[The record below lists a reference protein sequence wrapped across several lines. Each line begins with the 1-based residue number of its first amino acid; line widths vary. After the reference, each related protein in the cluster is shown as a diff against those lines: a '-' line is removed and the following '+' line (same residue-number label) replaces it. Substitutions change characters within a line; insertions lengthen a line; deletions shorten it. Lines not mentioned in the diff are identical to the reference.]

1 MAVTVSCVIP
11 CYNDGKNLPRAVA
24 SVLSQ
29 GNDVEAIIVDDCST
43 DDSFAVATQLAAAS
57 SGRVRAYRNGQ
68 NGGPAQS
75 RNHGAFY
82 AQGAFLCFLDS
93 DDEYLPGFMPQT
105 VSLLAHKPEL
115 AAVKVLIEIV
125 NPDGSSPLK
134 TEDPRFMAACN
145 SYPCNLMMRREVFSV
160 LWGFPTDDR
169 FRGPLG
175 GEDIA
180 FFQAITTLFRC
191 AQVPTPLVRHYN
203 RPGSHLEL
211 FLSRSRVEDGRIV
224 FVDSNPAYQEQAV
237 TAATQAYFDR
247 ARIGVQALYQ
257 CVNVQPVQSNVNG

>member
-1 MAVTVSCVIP
+1 MSITVSCVIP

-43 DDSFAVATQLAAAS
+43 DDSFTVATQLAAAS
-57 SGRVRAYRNGQ
+57 SGRVHAYRNGQ
-68 NGGPAQS
+68 NGGPAVS

-82 AQGAFLCFLDS
+82 AQGSYLCFLDS

-105 VSLLAHKPEL
+105 VSLLTHKPEF

-125 NPDGSSPLK
+125 NPDGGSPLK
-134 TEDPRFMAACN
+134 TDDPRFMAASN
-145 SYPCNLMMRREVFSV
+145 SYPCNMVMRHEVFSA
-160 LWGFPTDDR
+160 LRGFPTDAR
-169 FRGPLG
+169 FRGPLA

-224 FVDSNPAYQEQAV
+224 FVDNNPAYQEQAV

-247 ARIGVQALYQ
+247 ARASVQGLLSCA
-257 CVNVQPVQSNVNG
+257 NVRPAN